1 MTYAEL
7 LDYLKSLEENADN
20 RLEDNVAVWDM
31 EVGEYY
37 PAELL
42 TIEESDGIM
51 DAGHMFFGFGLEGG
65 L

>member
-7 LDYLKSLEENADN
+7 LDYLKLLEENADN
-20 RLEDNVAVWDM
+20 RLEDSVEVWDM
-31 EVGEYY
+31 EMGEYY

-51 DAGHMFFGFGLEGG
+51 DAGNMFFGFGLEGG

>member
-7 LDYLKSLEENADN
+7 LDYLKSLEENDDS
-20 RLEDNVAVWDM
+20 RLEDGVKVWDM
-31 EVGEYY
+31 EMGEYY

>member
-20 RLEDNVAVWDM
+20 RLEDNVTVWDM
-31 EVGEYY
+31 EMGEYY

-51 DAGHMFFGFGLEGG
+51 D
-65 L
+65 